1 MNITEI
7 LSKQL
12 EISEKSI
19 DAVTNLLDE
28 GSTVAFIAR
37 YRKEVTGN
45 LSDVEIRDI
54 EKNLKK
60 YRNIEKR
67 QEEIIN
73 AIDGQGKLTD
83 QLREEILSTNTLAIL
98 EDIYAPFKSKRKTRA
113 DIAREF
119 GLDKLLD
126 FLMNEAKSES
136 EGLDEA
142 EKYLVEGLDTK
153 EDALERS
160 LDILA
165 EDIANNIMARNI
177 IRRDA
182 FVRAKLVATLKEDES
197 GLYENYYDFNKK
209 LREMK
214 SFQTL
219 AINRA
224 EKENALSVKIEF
236 TDNYNKKLI
245 GDLYRKDKNFND
257 YQNFL
262 LDKTVDDAYKR
273 LMLPSITTEMRN
285 YITEKAED
293 DSIEVFGNNLKPY
306 LLQRPIKGQAVIGLD
321 PGFRTGCKVAVV
333 DQFGKYLDSA
343 VIYPVEPHNKEKE
356 AIGIL
361 KSLIKKYG
369 VSLIA
374 LGNATASR
382 ETELVVNKL
391 VKEVDNISYA
401 IVNEAGASVYSASE
415 LGEEE
420 FPNLD
425 VTIRGAISMARR
437 LQDPMAELVKI
448 EPKHIGIGQYQ
459 HDLDA
464 KKLDEELSKVVEDA
478 VNEVGVTINNAS
490 YKLLS
495 YVSGLN
501 PSLAKRIE
509 EDFKEGKLVYR
520 KDLKTVKG
528 LGDKTYKLCAGF
540 LRFPDSPEILDN
552 TAVHPESYKIA
563 KEINKHSLND
573 LDLESLASK
582 LDVGLPTLKDIIAE
596 LKKPGRDPREDNPE
610 VLTRKEVMG
619 IDDLKEGMI
628 LKGKVRNITDFGA
641 FVDIGVGVD
650 GLVHVSKISDKFIK
664 NPREVLTNAQIVDV
678 KVVEIDKKKER
689 IGLSMKDI
697 GEKWNYQNII
707 CQP

>member
-12 EISEKSI
+12 EISEKGI
-19 DAVTNLLDE
+19 DAVTELLDE

-37 YRKEVTGN
+37 YRKEATGN
-45 LSDVEIRDI
+45 LTDVEIRDI
-54 EKNLKK
+54 EKNLNK

-73 AIDGQGKLTD
+73 SIDSQGKLTKE
-83 QLREEILSTNTLAIL
+83 LREEILSTNTLTIL
-98 EDIYAPFKSKRKTRA
+98 EDIYAPYKTKRKTRA

-126 FLMNEAKSES
+126 FLFAKAES
-136 EGLDEA
+136 EIEALDEA
-142 EKYLVEGLDTK
+142 GKYLTDDLESEEEALDR
-153 EDALERS
+153 A

-165 EDIANNIMARNI
+165 EDISNSIPARNI
-177 IRRDA
+177 IRRDG
-182 FVRAKLVATLKEDES
+182 FLRAKLLSSLKEDDS
-197 GLYENYYDFNKK
+197 GLYENYYDFSKK

-219 AINRA
+219 AINRG
-224 EKENALSVKIEF
+224 EKEKALTVKLEF
-236 TDNYNKKLI
+236 TDEYNKKLI
-245 GDLYRKDKNFND
+245 ADLFREDKDFNP
-257 YQNFL
+257 YQESL
-262 LDKTVDDAYKR
+262 LVKTVDDAYKR

-285 YITEKAED
+285 FLTETAED
-293 DSIEVFGNNLKPY
+293 ESIGVFGKNLKPY

-333 DQFGKYLDSA
+333 DQFGKYLDST
-343 VIYPVEPHNKEKE
+343 VIYPVEPHKKEKE
-356 AIGIL
+356 AIATL
-361 KSLIKKYG
+361 KKLVEKYG

-391 VKEVDNISYA
+391 IQEVDGLSYA
-401 IVNEAGASVYSASE
+401 IVNEAGASVYSAST

-420 FPNLD
+420 FPDLD

-459 HDLDA
+459 HDLDG

-478 VNEVGVTINNAS
+478 VNEVGVSINNAS

-501 PSLAKRIE
+501 ANLAKRIE
-509 EDFKEGKLVYR
+509 EDFKEGKIVYR

-563 KEINKHSLND
+563 KKLEGED
-573 LDLESLASK
+573 LDSINLESLAEK
-582 LDVGLPTLKDIIAE
+582 LEVGVPTLKDIISE

-650 GLVHVSKISDKFIK
+650 GLVHVSKISNKFIK
-664 NPREVLTNAQIVDV
+664 NPNEVLTNSQVVEV
-678 KVVEIDKKKER
+678 KVIEIDRKKER

-697 GEKWNYQNII
+697 GEK
-707 CQP
+707 

>member
-12 EISEKSI
+12 EISEKGI
-19 DAVTNLLDE
+19 DAVTEFLDE

-37 YRKEVTGN
+37 YRKEATGN
-45 LSDVEIRDI
+45 LTDVEIRDI
-54 EKNLKK
+54 EKNLNK

-73 AIDGQGKLTD
+73 SIDSQGKLTEE
-83 QLREEILSTNTLAIL
+83 LKEEILSTNTLTIL
-98 EDIYAPFKSKRKTRA
+98 EDIYAPYKSKRKTRA

-126 FLMNEAKSES
+126 FLFTKAES
-136 EGLDEA
+136 ETEAIDEA
-142 EKYLVEGLDTK
+142 RKYLTEGL
-153 EDALERS
+153 EGAEEALARA

-165 EDIANNIMARNI
+165 EDISNSIPARNI
-177 IRRDA
+177 IRRDG
-182 FVRAKLVATLKEDES
+182 FLRAKLISSLKEDEA
-197 GLYENYYDFNKK
+197 GLYENYYDFSKK
-209 LREMK
+209 LRDMK

-219 AINRA
+219 AINRG
-224 EKENALSVKIEF
+224 EKEKALTVKLEF
-236 TDNYNKKLI
+236 TDEYNKKLI
-245 GDLYRKDKNFND
+245 ADLFREGKDLNP
-257 YQNFL
+257 YQESL
-262 LDKTVDDAYKR
+262 LVKTVDDAYKR

-285 YITEKAED
+285 FLTENAED
-293 DSIEVFGNNLKPY
+293 ESIGVFGKNLKPY

-333 DQFGKYLDSA
+333 DQFGKYLDST
-343 VIYPVEPHNKEKE
+343 VIYPVEPHKKEKE
-356 AIGIL
+356 AIATL
-361 KSLIKKYG
+361 KKLVEKYE

-391 VKEVDNISYA
+391 IQEVDGLSYA
-401 IVNEAGASVYSASE
+401 IVNEAGASVYSAST

-420 FPNLD
+420 FPDLD

-459 HDLDA
+459 HDLDG

-478 VNEVGVTINNAS
+478 VNEVGVSINNAS

-501 PSLAKRIE
+501 ANLAKRIE
-509 EDFKEGKLVYR
+509 EDFKEGKIVYR
-520 KDLKTVKG
+520 KDLKSVKG

-540 LRFPDSPEILDN
+540 LRFPDSPELLDN

-563 KEINKHSLND
+563 KKLEGED
-573 LDLESLASK
+573 LDSINLESLAEK
-582 LDVGLPTLKDIIAE
+582 LEVGVPTLEDIISE
-596 LKKPGRDPREDNPE
+596 LKKPGRDPRDDNPE

-641 FVDIGVGVD
+641 FVDIGVGID
-650 GLVHVSKISDKFIK
+650 GLVHVSKISNKFIK
-664 NPREVLTNAQIVDV
+664 NPNEVLINSQVVEV
-678 KVVEIDKKKER
+678 KVIEIDRKKER

-697 GEKWNYQNII
+697 GEK
-707 CQP
+707 

>member
-12 EISEKSI
+12 EISEKGI
-19 DAVTNLLDE
+19 EAVTKLLDE

-37 YRKEVTGN
+37 YRKEATGN
-45 LSDVEIRDI
+45 LTDVEIREI
-54 EKNLKK
+54 EKNLNK

-73 AIDGQGKLTD
+73 SIESQGKLTEE
-83 QLREEILSTNTLAIL
+83 LKEEILSTNTLTIL
-98 EDIYAPFKSKRKTRA
+98 EDIYAPYKSKRKTRA
-113 DIAREF
+113 DIARGF

-126 FLMNEAKSES
+126 FLFTKAES
-136 EGLDEA
+136 EGEALDEA
-142 EKYLVEGLDTK
+142 SKYLVEGL
-153 EDALERS
+153 ESEGEALDRA

-165 EDIANNIMARNI
+165 EDISNSIPARNI
-177 IRRDA
+177 IRRDG
-182 FVRAKLVATLKEDES
+182 FLRAKLLCNLKEDEA
-197 GLYENYYDFNKK
+197 GLYENYYDFSKK
-209 LREMK
+209 LRDMK

-219 AINRA
+219 AINRG
-224 EKENALSVKIEF
+224 EKEKALTVKLEF
-236 TDNYNKKLI
+236 TDEYNKKLI
-245 GDLYRKDKNFND
+245 ADLFREDKDLNP
-257 YQNFL
+257 YQESL
-262 LDKTVDDAYKR
+262 LVKTVDDAYKR

-285 YITEKAED
+285 CLTESAED
-293 DSIEVFGNNLKPY
+293 ESISVFGKNLKPY

-333 DQFGKYLDSA
+333 DQFGKYLDST
-343 VIYPVEPHNKEKE
+343 VIYPVEPHKKEKE
-356 AIGIL
+356 AIATL
-361 KSLIKKYG
+361 KKLVEKYE

-391 VKEVDNISYA
+391 IQEVDGLSYA
-401 IVNEAGASVYSASE
+401 IVNEAGASVYSAST

-420 FPNLD
+420 FPDLD

-459 HDLDA
+459 HDLDG

-478 VNEVGVTINNAS
+478 VNEVGVSINNAS

-501 PSLAKRIE
+501 ANLAKRIE
-509 EDFKEGKLVYR
+509 EDFKEGKIVYR
-520 KDLKTVKG
+520 KDLKSVKG

-540 LRFPDSPEILDN
+540 LRFPDSPELLDN

-563 KEINKHSLND
+563 KKLEGED
-573 LDLESLASK
+573 LDSINLESLAEK
-582 LDVGLPTLKDIIAE
+582 LEVGVPTLEDIISE
-596 LKKPGRDPREDNPE
+596 LKKPGRDPRDDNPE

-650 GLVHVSKISDKFIK
+650 GLVHVSKISNKFIK
-664 NPREVLTNAQIVDV
+664 NPNEVLTNSQ
-678 KVVEIDKKKER
+678 VVEVEVIEIDRKKER

-697 GEKWNYQNII
+697 GEK
-707 CQP
+707 

>member
-12 EISEKSI
+12 EISEKGI
-19 DAVTNLLDE
+19 DAVTELLDE

-37 YRKEVTGN
+37 YRKEATGN
-45 LSDVEIRDI
+45 LTDVEIRDI
-54 EKNLKK
+54 EKNLNK

-73 AIDGQGKLTD
+73 SIDSQGKLTEE
-83 QLREEILSTNTLAIL
+83 LKEEILSTNTLTIL
-98 EDIYAPFKSKRKTRA
+98 EDIYAPYKSKRKTRA

-119 GLDKLLD
+119 VLDKLLD
-126 FLMNEAKSES
+126 FLFTKAES
-136 EGLDEA
+136 EGEALDEA
-142 EKYLVEGLDTK
+142 SKYLVEGL
-153 EDALERS
+153 ESEGEALDRA

-165 EDIANNIMARNI
+165 EDISNSIPARNI
-177 IRRDA
+177 IRRDG
-182 FVRAKLVATLKEDES
+182 FLRAKLLCNLKEDEA
-197 GLYENYYDFNKK
+197 GLYENYYDFSKK

-219 AINRA
+219 AINRG
-224 EKENALSVKIEF
+224 EKEKALTVKLEF
-236 TDNYNKKLI
+236 TDEYNKKLI
-245 GDLYRKDKNFND
+245 ADLFREGKDLNP
-257 YQNFL
+257 YQESL
-262 LDKTVDDAYKR
+262 LVKTVDDAYKR

-285 YITEKAED
+285 FLTENAED
-293 DSIEVFGNNLKPY
+293 ESIGVFGKNLKPY

-333 DQFGKYLDSA
+333 DQFGKYLDST
-343 VIYPVEPHNKEKE
+343 VIYPVEPHKKEKE
-356 AIGIL
+356 AIATL
-361 KSLIKKYG
+361 KKLVEKYE

-391 VKEVDNISYA
+391 IQEVDGLSYA
-401 IVNEAGASVYSASE
+401 IVNEAGASVYSAST

-420 FPNLD
+420 FPDLD

-459 HDLDA
+459 HDLDG

-478 VNEVGVTINNAS
+478 VNEVGVSINNAS

-501 PSLAKRIE
+501 ANLAKRIE
-509 EDFKEGKLVYR
+509 EDFKEGKILYR
-520 KDLKTVKG
+520 KDLKSVKG

-540 LRFPDSPEILDN
+540 LRFPDSPELLDN

-563 KEINKHSLND
+563 KKLEGED
-573 LDLESLASK
+573 LDSINLESLAEK
-582 LDVGLPTLKDIIAE
+582 LEVGVPTLEDIISE
-596 LKKPGRDPREDNPE
+596 LKKPGRDPRDDNPE

-641 FVDIGVGVD
+641 FVDIGVGID
-650 GLVHVSKISDKFIK
+650 GLVHVSKISNKFIK
-664 NPREVLTNAQIVDV
+664 NPNEVLTNSQVVEV
-678 KVVEIDKKKER
+678 KVIEIDRKKER

-697 GEKWNYQNII
+697 GEK
-707 CQP
+707 